1 MLFLLVAL
9 LTLEEAFNNFF
20 SAVAAA
26 LPGIIGAI
34 IVIIIGVI
42 VGWFVAK
49 VVNRVVNATVEKN
62 FERSEVGKTLKTSG
76 FDLSNFVGGVIEAF
90 IIIIAVVIAVA
101 MLNIP
106 GEAGALISQVAAYLP
121 RLIGGILVIILGIVL
136 VDFLSSLVGNIIKP
150 MFKSKDEIADMLKN
164 LLFIGL
170 VAIILNVAF
179 DLLQFSAGGLVYSLI
194 IGFVIIGAGIILTD
208 GLIKSI
214 TDEHPE
220 FGTLASYAKFILY
233 SIFLLI
239 GAGAIFSTFPGVTG
253 IISTIAWAFAIAFAI
268 ILIPIVYSLAKRM
281 QTEAKWP

>member
-20 SAVAAA
+20 GAVAAA